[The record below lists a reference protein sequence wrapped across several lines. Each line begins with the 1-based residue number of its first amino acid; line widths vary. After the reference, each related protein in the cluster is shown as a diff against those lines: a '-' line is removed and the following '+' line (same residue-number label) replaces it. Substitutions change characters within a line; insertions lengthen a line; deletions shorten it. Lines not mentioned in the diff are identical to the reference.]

1 MAKKKELEEEFEEEF
16 EEPQDD
22 DYVIVQPNVMSHKH
36 CVMRF
41 GFGEQIA
48 CSEDIEKLER
58 IIKQDMK
65 KKDFYPNV
73 WDEEERGGYS
83 HHNFTERKKKAQ
95 TKRNR

>member
-1 MAKKKELEEEFEEEF
+1 MAKKRNGNEEEP

-22 DYVIVQPNVMSHKH
+22 DYVIVQPSVMSYKH
-36 CVMRF
+36 CVIQS
-41 GFGEQIA
+41 GKEIA
-48 CSEDIEKLER
+48 CSEDIEKLEK

-83 HHNFTERKKKAQ
+83 YHRFTERRKKAQ
-95 TKRNR
+95 AKRKR